1 MMRKEK
7 EWLEEKGDSPQA
19 CGEPKFIATRAAFM
33 LIKLQASVADPS
45 SEQRAKHH
53 LLLG

>member
-1 MMRKEK
+1 MARRE
-7 EWLEEKGDSPQA
+7 GGSPQA
-19 CGEPKFIATRAAFM
+19 CGEPKFIATKAALM
-33 LIKLQASVADPS
+33 LIKPKASVADPS